1 MFIEQLIVIGIAN
14 KMQKQRAHISEK
26 KVKMNIN
33 KTCVVKAGVF
43 DK

>member
-1 MFIEQLIVIGIAN
+1 MFKEQLIVIGIAN

-26 KVKMNIN
+26 KVKIN

>member
-1 MFIEQLIVIGIAN
+1 MFKEQLIVIGIAN
-14 KMQKQRAHISEK
+14 KMQKQRAHIAEK
-26 KVKMNIN
+26 KVKIKIN